1 MPILCELLG
10 ALLVTN
16 YNNKYPILFYTCI
29 NYLII

>member
-16 YNNKYPILFYTCI
+16 YNNKYPIYYFI
-29 NYLII
+29 HASII